1 MAVTV
6 KDIARRTGFSPA
18 TVSMVMN
25 SRPGIGED
33 VRLKILAAAKA
44 LGYEKQKRSF
54 PGYSKSLNLVM
65 YKKHGDVVND
75 NPFFAELTQGIEL
88 STRKNGWNLL
98 ISYYYESQNHAEQI
112 SAINAS
118 SCRGIILLATE
129 MYAGD
134 LTRFSSLSVPMVL
147 LDNTFDDPGLDSITI
162 NNIQGSMQAVKY
174 LEKLGHRKIGHLKSK
189 AGITNIVE
197 RCEGYF
203 KGLSVSPPEKY
214 TVSIAPTSEKA
225 YEDMRAYL
233 ASKPEIPSAFFAD
246 NDIIAISCIRAL
258 REAGYKIPENVSIVG
273 FDDMPACAII
283 DPPLTSMRVSRQ
295 TMGGLAVEQLF
306 KRINK
311 DASENVRIAVNTTLV
326 PRSSTAPYPGPA

>member
-1 MAVTV
+1 
-6 KDIARRTGFSPA
+6 
-18 TVSMVMN
+18 MVMN

-33 VRLKILAAAKA
+33 VRMKILNAAKE
-44 LGYEKQKRSF
+44 LGYERQRRSF
-54 PGYSKSLNLVM
+54 YSHSKSLNLVM
-65 YKKHGDVVND
+65 YKKHGNVVND
-75 NPFFAELTQGIEL
+75 NPFFAELIQGIEL
-88 STRKNGWNLL
+88 STRKCGWNLL

-112 SAINAS
+112 SAIEAS

-129 MYAGD
+129 MSVDD
-134 LTRFSSLSVPMVL
+134 LVRFSSLSVPMVL
-147 LDNTFDDPGLDSITI
+147 LDNTFNDAGLDSITI

-174 LEKLGHRKIGHLKSK
+174 LEKLGHRKIGHLKSS

-197 RCEGYF
+197 RCEGYL
-203 KGLSVSPPEKY
+203 KGISEPPPAKY

-225 YEDMRAYL
+225 YEDMRTYL
-233 ASKPEIPSAFFAD
+233 ASKPELPSAFFAD

-273 FDDMPACAII
+273 FDDIPACEIV

-295 TMGGLAVEQLF
+295 TMGALAVEQLF

-311 DASENVRIAVNTTLV
+311 DSSENVRIAVNTTLV
-326 PRSSTAPYPGPA
+326 SRSSAAPYTGL

>member
-6 KDIARRTGFSPA
+6 KDIARQTGFSPA

-33 VRLKILAAAKA
+33 VRMKILGVAKE
-44 LGYEKQKRSF
+44 LGYERQKRSF
-54 PGYSKSLNLVM
+54 HGYPKNINMVM
-65 YKKHGDVVND
+65 YKKHGNVVND
-75 NPFFAELTQGIEL
+75 NPFFEELTQGIEL
-88 STRKNGWNLL
+88 STRKINWNLL

-112 SAINAS
+112 NAINAS
-118 SCRGIILLATE
+118 PCRGIILLATE
-129 MYAGD
+129 MCAED
-134 LTRFSSLSVPMVL
+134 LARFSSLSVPMVL
-147 LDNTFDDPGLDSITI
+147 LDNTFDDANLDSITI
-162 NNIQGSMQAVKY
+162 NNIHGSMQAVKY
-174 LEKLGHRKIGHLKSK
+174 LEKLGHRKIGHLKSS
-189 AGITNIVE
+189 AGITNIIE

-203 KGLSVSPPEKY
+203 KGLSTPSPEKY

-225 YEDMRAYL
+225 YEDMQAYL

-273 FDDMPACAII
+273 FDDIPACEII

-295 TMGGLAVEQLF
+295 TMGALAVEQLF

-311 DASENVRIAVNTTLV
+311 DTSENVRIAVNTTLV
-326 PRSSTAPYPGPA
+326 SRSSAAPYTGL